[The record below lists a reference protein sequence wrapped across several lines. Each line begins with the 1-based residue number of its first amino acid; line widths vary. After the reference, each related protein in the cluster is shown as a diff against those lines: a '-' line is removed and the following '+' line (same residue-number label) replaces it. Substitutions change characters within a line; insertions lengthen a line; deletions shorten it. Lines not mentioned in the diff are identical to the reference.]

1 MSEEQERKIKESKR
15 ISSKDPEG
23 YRPRDPSTRSEH
35 PSGKRPR
42 DPSEVEHSDQ
52 DSDRDVFFKRK
63 KIQIGWKMIRIFLIK
78 TR

>member
-1 MSEEQERKIKESKR
+1 MSEEQEREMKESKR
-15 ISSKDPEG
+15 ISSKDPKG

-42 DPSEVEHSDQ
+42 DLSEVEHSDQ

-63 KIQIGWKMIRIFLIK
+63 KIQIGWKMIRIFLIR